1 MAYFRYQNCNRPH
14 QPSENR
20 RKKVWDRRGLRL
32 KICFDRREKTF
43 VPNSGCIGILDNIN
57 GTLVITSYNNT
68 YPGIGRRVLIASL
81 DLIRPWNPACIMIQ
95 HPIQKLRQRPNRK
108 FLLFHYWRCFRHFN
122 WFSPSVQSGTSP
134 QFRPMRKE
142 ENHNWIV
149 ESVNSPLLHFLL
161 HKSWLNS
168 FLYFDSE
175 LYIFG

>member
-1 MAYFRYQNCNRPH
+1 
-14 QPSENR
+14 
-20 RKKVWDRRGLRL
+20 
-32 KICFDRREKTF
+32 
-43 VPNSGCIGILDNIN
+43 
-57 GTLVITSYNNT
+57 
-68 YPGIGRRVLIASL
+68 
-81 DLIRPWNPACIMIQ
+81 MIQ

-122 WFSPSVQSGTSP
+122 WFSPSVQSGTYP

-168 FLYFDSE
+168 SLYFDPES
-175 LYIFG
+175 YIFRLLKQGFADGTFETKNRTGDPDGGRRGFGDEIIWKSVFKYKDLRKIAPTDFRYFKFSEIIWERTWTGNISIIEH